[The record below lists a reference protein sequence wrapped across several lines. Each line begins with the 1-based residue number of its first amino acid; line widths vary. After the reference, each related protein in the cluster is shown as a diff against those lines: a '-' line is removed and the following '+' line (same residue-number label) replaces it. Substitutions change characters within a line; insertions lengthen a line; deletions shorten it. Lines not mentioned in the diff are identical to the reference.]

1 MINYGFLVNKKANE
15 ADITEWWKKNE
26 EWQMIIIKLIHI
38 LLVYKVLNLLNF
50 LLFEGYGITP

>member
-15 ADITEWWKKNE
+15 ADVTEWWKKNE

-38 LLVYKVLNLLNF
+38 LLVYFIIIIYLISCSLKVM
-50 LLFEGYGITP
+50 G

>member
-15 ADITEWWKKNE
+15 ADVTEWWKKNE

-38 LLVYKVLNLLNF
+38 LLVYKVLN
-50 LLFEGYGITP
+50 

>member
-1 MINYGFLVNKKANE
+1 MGFFLIKKLMKQISQNDE
-15 ADITEWWKKNE
+15 RRMKNE